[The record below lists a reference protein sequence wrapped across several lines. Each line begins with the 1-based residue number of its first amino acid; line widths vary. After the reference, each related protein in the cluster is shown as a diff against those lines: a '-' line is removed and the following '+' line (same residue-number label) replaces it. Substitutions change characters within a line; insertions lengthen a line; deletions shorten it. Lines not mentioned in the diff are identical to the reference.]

1 MAQGPGV
8 ETPRVLVFFAVSP
21 HSDTVCPGRV
31 VCCFTGQADRA
42 LLRDIMHHPRKG
54 KDTMSNYRM
63 QMPAQYT
70 SIGDDERVLLCGG
83 ETTAWQTFQ
92 DIGRVL
98 NYVARIFSAGSSIV
112 NNVVTIVRPW
122 PSAVKSRASFSPG
135 IWSFRVL
142 SA

>member
-8 ETPRVLVFFAVSP
+8 ETPRALVFFAVFP
-21 HSDTVCPGRV
+21 HSDMLCPGRV
-31 VCCFTGQADRA
+31 VCCFRGQADRA
-42 LLRDIMHHPRKG
+42 LPRYITHHPRKG
-54 KDTMSNYRM
+54 KNTMRNHQM

-112 NNVVTIVRPW
+112 NNVVTIVNYFNKLEDLLP
-122 PSAVKSRASFSPG
+122 VIG
-135 IWSFRVL
+135 EV
-142 SA
+142 

>member
-8 ETPRVLVFFAVSP
+8 ETPRALVFFAVFP
-21 HSDTVCPGRV
+21 HSDMLCLSYLVGWNR
-31 VCCFTGQADRA
+31 GQAPRA
-42 LLRDIMHHPRKG
+42 LTLNEEQKTSHQRKG
-54 KDTMSNYRM
+54 KDTMRNHQM

-70 SIGDDERVLLCGG
+70 SIGDDEMVLLCGG

-112 NNVVTIVRPW
+112 NNINVIVTTFQTL
-122 PSAVKSRASFSPG
+122 STFS
-135 IWSFRVL
+135 L
-142 SA
+142 TAKN

>member
-8 ETPRVLVFFAVSP
+8 ETPRVLVFFAVFP
-21 HSDTVCPGRV
+21 HSDMVCPGRV
-31 VCCFTGQADRA
+31 VCCFTGQADRV
-42 LLRDIMHHPRKG
+42 LPRDITHHPRKG
-54 KDTMSNYRM
+54 KDTMRNYRM

-70 SIGDDERVLLCGG
+70 SIGDDEMVLLCGG

-112 NNVVTIVRPW
+112 NNVVTIVNYFNKLEDLLP
-122 PSAVKSRASFSPG
+122 VIG
-135 IWSFRVL
+135 EV
-142 SA
+142 